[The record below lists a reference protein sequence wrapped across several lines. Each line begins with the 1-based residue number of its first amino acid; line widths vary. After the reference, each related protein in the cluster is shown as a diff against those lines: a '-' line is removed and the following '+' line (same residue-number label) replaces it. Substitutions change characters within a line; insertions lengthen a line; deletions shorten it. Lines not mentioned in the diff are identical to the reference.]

1 MSVSVAFLHS
11 VSIIKQA
18 HCHSS
23 SQRDVPSSQPHV
35 HEVNNIGTL
44 NRYQCIRYLLRK
56 HSLGF
61 DPLYLGLISHHACH
75 PASCPRRS
83 LLQRERSQLRSA
95 EPSRQKSQDGLTFS
109 CPCLP
114 YQPLWFPQKRS
125 VIGDLDRL
133 GCLDHPILDGDRS
146 VVRKGAGPESEDWA
160 GSNPA
165 PNSSRNLPNLQQ
177 HTSTM
182 HVLHC
187 GKCIPRQEL

>member
-1 MSVSVAFLHS
+1 MHATQHL
-11 VSIIKQA
+11 A
-18 HCHSS
+18 HGDLCFNGSD
-23 SQRDVPSSQPHV
+23 QKPY
-35 HEVNNIGTL
+35 E
-44 NRYQCIRYLLRK
+44 
-56 HSLGF
+56 
-61 DPLYLGLISHHACH
+61 
-75 PASCPRRS
+75 
-83 LLQRERSQLRSA
+83 LRSA

-114 YQPLWFPQKRS
+114 YQPLGFSQKRS
-125 VIGDLDRL
+125 MIGDLDRL

-165 PNSSRNLPNLQQ
+165 PNSTRNLPTLQQ

-187 GKCIPRQEL
+187 IEAPLS